1 MKELILNE
9 INHGTTLQKLSTLT
23 NQSEKKVGVILRMLE
38 NDGYVIHR
46 FINGDGVIHYYFTKN
61 LDQKPFT
68 IMPTSQTTR
77 ALAIADLHVGVLNDG
92 MHVIDDVINYALK
105 NDIHLVFVLG
115 DIFEGLVYRRPLICE
130 NLEEQI
136 NRLFKKWPYNS
147 NMVFMMLYGNHDLS
161 IMESQHFD
169 IRKRLAVRPD
179 FIDLG
184 YGVGKVQ
191 LGKDLIWLQHDLV
204 FVKQPEIIR
213 DARIIL
219 KGHSHLFDIHDNI
232 IGVPALLNSRFHDD
246 VISTGFLDITFIQDS
261 DGYTDELVVRHL
273 PLLKGF
279 NVASEIV
286 VPVKT
291 PKIKKKI

>member
-1 MKELILNE
+1 MKEVILNE
-9 INHGTTLQKLSTLT
+9 INHGTTLQKLSALT
-23 NQSEKKVGVILRMLE
+23 NQSEKKVGVVLRMLE
-38 NDGYVIHR
+38 NEGYVIRR
-46 FINGDGVIHYYFTKN
+46 FVNDLGAIHYYFTKN
-61 LDQKPFT
+61 LEEKPLT
-68 IMPTSQTTR
+68 IMPTSQSLR
-77 ALAIADLHVGVLNDG
+77 ALAIADIHVGVLNDG
-92 MHVIDDVINYALK
+92 MNVIDDVINYAIR
-105 NDIHLVFVLG
+105 NDIHIVFVLG
-115 DIFEGLVYRRPLICE
+115 DIFEGLVYRRPLTCST
-130 NLEEQI
+130 LEEQI
-136 NRLFKKWPYNS
+136 TRLLKNWPYNS
-147 NMVFMMLYGNHDLS
+147 NMVFLMLYGNHDLS

-179 FIDLG
+179 FINLG
-184 YGVGKVQ
+184 YGIGKVQ
-191 LGKDLIWLQHDLV
+191 LGKDLLWLQHDLV

-232 IGVPALLNSRFHDD
+232 IGVPALLNSRFHED

-273 PLLKGF
+273 PLLKGVS
-279 NVASEIV
+279 VASEIV